1 MATRVAR
8 PVRAWLGRE
17 TTPLQGVPPLS
28 ITGLVRQNPS
38 GERHPMPRPLQISD
52 LELYL
57 DEALPA
63 EEMARIE
70 QALRTDRPWASGWR
84 RSTPGA
90 DGGVHSLGEI
100 WRRHRLSCPTRQ
112 QLGSYLLGAISREW
126 DNYVVFHLETI
137 GCRYCQANLADLK
150 RQQAESSEVVQTRR
164 RKYFQSSAGY
174 LRRT

>member
-1 MATRVAR
+1 MT
-8 PVRAWLGRE
+8 WQ
-17 TTPLQGVPPLS
+17 LQDA
-28 ITGLVRQNPS
+28 
-38 GERHPMPRPLQISD
+38 D

-70 QALRTDRPWASGWR
+70 QALRSDRPLAERLAAINAR
-84 RSTPGA
+84 R
-90 DGGVHSLGEI
+90 DGGLHSLGEI

-112 QLGSYLLGAISREW
+112 QLGSYLLGTISQEW
-126 DNYVVFHLETI
+126 DRYIAFHLETV

-150 RQQAESSEVVQTRR
+150 RQQAESSEVVQSRR